1 MYVFFQV
8 CIKLGYP
15 IYRRWDKFKILKPVY
30 QLWHYNDGNYGK
42 EVENLYI
49 KEQIVN
55 KAREYMKSYEQEMN
69 DFQSKINQIK
79 KDSKQRY
86 KNLEAEWETSENQ
99 KSIMGDQDAL
109 EVIINNY
116 QLSKEA
122 IGNMI
127 ELLKALES
135 KAP

>member
-1 MYVFFQV
+1 MYQVF
-8 CIKLGYP
+8 Y
-15 IYRRWDKFKILKPVY
+15 
-30 QLWHYNDGNYGK
+30 YNDGNYGK

-49 KEQIVN
+49 KKQIVD
-55 KAREYMKSYEQEMN
+55 KAREYKKSYEQEVN
-69 DFQSKINQIK
+69 DFQSKIDQIEK
-79 KDSKQRY
+79 NSKQLY

-135 KAP
+135 KAA

>member
-1 MYVFFQV
+1 M
-8 CIKLGYP
+8 CIKLGDL
-15 IYRRWDKFKILKPVY
+15 IYRRWDYFEILKPVY
-30 QLWHYNDGNYGK
+30 QVFYYNDGNYGK
-42 EVENLYI
+42 EVEKLYI

-55 KAREYMKSYEQEMN
+55 KAREYKKIYEQEVN
-69 DFQSKINQIK
+69 DFQSKIDQIK
-79 KDSKQRY
+79 KDSEQLY
-86 KNLEAEWETSENQ
+86 KNLEAEWETSENK
-99 KSIMGDQDAL
+99 KSIVGDQDAL

-135 KAP
+135 KAA

>member
-1 MYVFFQV
+1 
-8 CIKLGYP
+8 
-15 IYRRWDKFKILKPVY
+15 
-30 QLWHYNDGNYGK
+30 
-42 EVENLYI
+42 
-49 KEQIVN
+49 
-55 KAREYMKSYEQEMN
+55 MKSYEQEVN

-79 KDSKQRY
+79 KDSKQLY

-135 KAP
+135 KAA

>member
-1 MYVFFQV
+1 M
-8 CIKLGYP
+8 
-15 IYRRWDKFKILKPVY
+15 Y

-55 KAREYMKSYEQEMN
+55 KAREYMKSYEQEVN
-69 DFQSKINQIK
+69 DFQSKIESIK
-79 KDSKQRY
+79 KDSKQLY

-135 KAP
+135 KAA

>member
-1 MYVFFQV
+1 M
-8 CIKLGYP
+8 
-15 IYRRWDKFKILKPVY
+15 Y

>member
-1 MYVFFQV
+1 M
-8 CIKLGYP
+8 
-15 IYRRWDKFKILKPVY
+15 Y

-55 KAREYMKSYEQEMN
+55 KAREYMKSYEQEVN

-79 KDSKQRY
+79 KDSKQFY

-135 KAP
+135 KAA

>member
-1 MYVFFQV
+1 MYE
-8 CIKLGYP
+8 
-15 IYRRWDKFKILKPVY
+15 
-30 QLWHYNDGNYGK
+30 LWHYNDGNYGK
-42 EVENLYI
+42 KVENAYLT
-49 KEQIVN
+49 EQIVD
-55 KAREYMKSYEQEMN
+55 KAREYMKTYEQEVN

-79 KDSKQRY
+79 KDSKQLY

-99 KSIMGDQDAL
+99 KPIMGDQDAL
-109 EVIINNY
+109 EVIINKM
-116 QLSKEA
+116 SKEA

>member
-1 MYVFFQV
+1 M
-8 CIKLGYP
+8 
-15 IYRRWDKFKILKPVY
+15 Y

-55 KAREYMKSYEQEMN
+55 KAREYMKSYEQEVN

-79 KDSKQRY
+79 KDSKQLY

-135 KAP
+135 KAA

>member
-1 MYVFFQV
+1 M
-8 CIKLGYP
+8 
-15 IYRRWDKFKILKPVY
+15 FK
-30 QLWHYNDGNYGK
+30 LWHYNDGNYGK

-55 KAREYMKSYEQEMN
+55 KAREYMKSYEQEVN
-69 DFQSKINQIK
+69 DFQLKINQIK
-79 KDSKQRY
+79 KDSEQLY

>member
-1 MYVFFQV
+1 M
-8 CIKLGYP
+8 CIKLSHPSHRY
-15 IYRRWDKFKILKPVY
+15 WDYFEILKPVY
-30 QLWHYNDGNYGK
+30 ELWHYNDGNYGK
-42 EVENLYI
+42 KVENAYLTQ
-49 KEQIVN
+49 QIVD
-55 KAREYMKSYEQEMN
+55 KAREYMKTYEQEVN
-69 DFQSKINQIK
+69 DFQSKIYQIK

-135 KAP
+135 KAA

>member
-1 MYVFFQV
+1 M
-8 CIKLGYP
+8 
-15 IYRRWDKFKILKPVY
+15 Y

-42 EVENLYI
+42 KVENAYI
-49 KEQIVN
+49 TEQIVN
-55 KAREYMKSYEQEMN
+55 KAREYIKTYEQEVN

-79 KDSKQRY
+79 KDSKQLY

-109 EVIINNY
+109 EVIINKM
-116 QLSKEA
+116 SKEA

-135 KAP
+135 KAA